1 MEMKE
6 KPPSDKTWALISFI
20 NKQKKVGNNFNL
32 FQKES

>member
-6 KPPSDKTWALISFI
+6 KPPSDKTWTLISFI